1 MVRRGGEER
10 KRGKESSG
18 ERGEKRGKVN
28 GGEEVKRR
36 RKKMKKGGA
45 VMTLKG
51 RGEQ

>member
-1 MVRRGGEER
+1 MMREGER

-36 RKKMKKGGA
+36 RRGGVA
-45 VMTLKG
+45 
-51 RGEQ
+51 